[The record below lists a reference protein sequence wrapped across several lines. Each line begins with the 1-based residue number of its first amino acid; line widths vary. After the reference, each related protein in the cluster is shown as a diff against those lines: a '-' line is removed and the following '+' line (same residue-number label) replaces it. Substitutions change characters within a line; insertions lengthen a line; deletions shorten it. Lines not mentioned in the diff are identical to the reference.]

1 MVLLKDHD
9 VFELQAIYLPA
20 GEQTCDLLRL
30 VHLGISL
37 TVRDECAASGY
48 WIPYIGCGAGSRIG
62 IICAKCPISD

>member
-37 TVRDECAASGY
+37 AARDECAATGFH
-48 WIPYIGCGAGSRIG
+48 ILAVVLE
-62 IICAKCPISD
+62 AK